1 MIIAPVTR
9 ELKSV
14 KPSVA
19 VHEAKQLKPVRP
31 IMPQPVPLTEIKLTY
46 KRPARET
53 EVIKALIRDQPVAE
67 AIDATT
73 DHAWLVV
80 LGHFA
85 QALGLTA
92 RLAGVTLPQR
102 QGKNGPP
109 QTKLIEFLVGILG
122 GIDYLQDLNQGSQP
136 IATDPTIAQAWAE
149 AAFSHYSQVS
159 RSLDAADETT
169 LAGVIAA
176 LRQVSAPFIQAA
188 IMEMLKRQGR
198 LTVDVDLAGR
208 PVSPTSTD
216 YQDAT
221 FGWMDDEVQKGY
233 QGAVSSL
240 VSERWGRLMLTWQ
253 RYSGRTLSAECLQAV
268 VQELETV
275 LQVRPR
281 RRVELVQARR
291 EALQG
296 QLVQQQAKLDQ
307 QHQQVKDLWQQLRV
321 AKAEGQQYQAEVN
334 RLAVEYQTK
343 GWIERPHSHLAK
355 RRGKLAAARKRE
367 SRLWRDL
374 DQLQARLGQ
383 QDRLVQTQQAALL
396 ALDEWLATLDADNRA
411 NPNPVTLM
419 VRVDAGFSTGAN
431 LTWLIEMGYAI
442 LTKAHHSQ
450 TSDSLRRRL
459 SAHPAWTRVGHNA
472 EAIAMGTYQPHD
484 CPYPLQAMLVR
495 YHLPG
500 KNRYTTL
507 LAYDETPPPALPD
520 WFKQYNGR
528 QILEAG
534 IKEEKGVFTLKRHL
548 VRSPI
553 GMQLQEQFALFG
565 ANFVRWAAAWV
576 KDSLTQAQPAF
587 LTALDQVKTLVRV
600 VAHTRARWVRNDCG
614 NVLSFETGPFAG
626 TIVCLAGLVA
636 LQLVLPL
643 FNFTPS

>member
-1 MIIAPVTR
+1 MIIAAVTR
-9 ELKSV
+9 ELKPI
-14 KPSVA
+14 KPALA
-19 VHEAKQLKPVRP
+19 VSEAKRLKPVRSIIP
-31 IMPQPVPLTEIKLTY
+31 KPVPLTDIRLKY
-46 KRPARET
+46 KRPASGA
-53 EVIKALIRDQPVAE
+53 EVIKSLVGDQTVAE
-67 AIDATT
+67 AIEATT

-92 RLAGVTLPQR
+92 QLARVALSQR

-122 GIDYLQDLNQGSQP
+122 GIDYLQDLNKGPQP
-136 IATDPTIAQAWAE
+136 IATDPSLAQAWA
-149 AAFSHYSQVS
+149 ATAFSHYSQVS
-159 RSLDAADETT
+159 RSLEAADETT

-188 IMEMLKRQGR
+188 VMEMLKRQGR

-253 RYSGRTLSAECLQAV
+253 RYSGRTLSAECLQAA

-275 LQVRPR
+275 LRVRPR
-281 RRVELVQARR
+281 RRVELIQVRR
-291 EALQG
+291 EGVQR
-296 QLVQQQAKLDQ
+296 QLIQQQAKLDQ
-307 QHQQVKDLWQQLRV
+307 QYQQEKGLWQQLRA
-321 AKAEGQQYQAEVN
+321 AKVEGQQYQVELS

-343 GWIERPHSHLAK
+343 GWTERPHSHLAK
-355 RRGKLAAARKRE
+355 LRGKLAAVQKRE

-374 DQLQARLGQ
+374 DQLQARLRQ
-383 QDRLVQTQQAALL
+383 QDRVVQTQQAALL

-411 NPNPVTLM
+411 NPNPVTL
-419 VRVDAGFSTGAN
+419 VLRVDAGFSTGAN
-431 LTWLIEMGYAI
+431 LTWLIEMGYVI

-450 TSDSLRRRL
+450 TTDSLRRRL
-459 SAHPAWTRVGHNA
+459 SAQIGWTRVGYNA
-472 EAIAMGTYQPHD
+472 DAIAMGTYQPHD

-500 KNRYTTL
+500 KSRYTTL
-507 LAYDETPPPALPD
+507 LYYDETPPPALPD

-534 IKEEKGVFTLKRHL
+534 IKEEKGVFTLKHHL

-576 KDSLTQAQPAF
+576 KDCLTQTTPAF

-600 VAHTRARWVRNDCG
+600 VAHTRAHWVRNGCG
-614 NVLSFETGPFAG
+614 NILSFETGPFAG

-643 FNFTPS
+643 FNFG

>member
-9 ELKSV
+9 ELKPV
-14 KPSVA
+14 KPSVT

-31 IMPQPVPLTEIKLTY
+31 IMPKPVPLTEIKLTY

-92 RLAGVTLPQR
+92 RLAGVALPQR

-122 GIDYLQDLNQGSQP
+122 GIDYLQDLNQGPQP
-136 IATDPTIAQAWAE
+136 IATDPTLAQAWAE

-159 RSLDAADETT
+159 RSLEAADETT

-188 IMEMLKRQGR
+188 VMEMLKRQGR

-253 RYSGRTLSAECLQAV
+253 RYSGRTLSAECLQAA

-291 EALQG
+291 EGLQR

-307 QHQQVKDLWQQLRV
+307 QHQQAKDLWQQLRA
-321 AKAEGQQYQAEVN
+321 AKAESQQDQAEVS

-343 GWIERPHSHLAK
+343 GWTERPHSHLAK
-355 RRGKLAAARKRE
+355 RRAKLAAARKRE

-374 DQLQARLGQ
+374 DQLQARLG
-383 QDRLVQTQQAALL
+383 QQAALL

-419 VRVDAGFSTGAN
+419 LRVDAGFSTGAN

-450 TSDSLRRRL
+450 TTDSLRRRL
-459 SAHPAWTRVGHNA
+459 SAHTAWTRVGHNA

-484 CPYPLQAMLVR
+484 CLYPLLTMLVR

-565 ANFVRWAAAWV
+565 ANFVRWAAAWA
-576 KDSLTQAQPAF
+576 KDGLTQTHPAF

-600 VAHTRARWVRNDCG
+600 VAHTRARWVRNGCG
-614 NVLSFETGPFAG
+614 NVLSFESGPFAG
-626 TIVCLAGLVA
+626 TIICLAGLVA

>member
-9 ELKSV
+9 ELKSI
-14 KPSVA
+14 KPTLA
-19 VHEAKQLKPVRP
+19 VNEAKMLQRARP
-31 IMPQPVPLTEIKLTY
+31 IMVKPVPLTEIRLKI
-46 KRPARET
+46 KRPSRVAEVVRELVG
-53 EVIKALIRDQPVAE
+53 EQQVAE

-92 RLAGVTLPQR
+92 QLIRVSLAQR
-102 QGKNGPP
+102 QGKNGPA
-109 QTKLIEFLVGILG
+109 QSKLIEFLVGILG
-122 GIDYLQDLNQGSQP
+122 GIDYLQDLNQGPQP
-136 IATDPTIAQAWAE
+136 IATDPTIAQAWAV

-159 RSLDAADETT
+159 RSLEAADEAT
-169 LAGVIAA
+169 LAEVIAA
-176 LRQVSAPFIQAA
+176 LRQVAAPFIQAA
-188 IMEMLKRQGR
+188 VMEMVKRQGW

-216 YQDAT
+216 YQEAT

-253 RYSGRTLSAECLQAV
+253 RYSGRTLSAECLQAA

-281 RRVELVQARR
+281 RRVELVQTRR
-291 EALQG
+291 EELQA

-307 QHQQVKDLWQQLRV
+307 QQQQEKGLWHQLR
-321 AKAEGQQYQAEVN
+321 ATKAECQQYQAEVN
-334 RLAVEYQTK
+334 RLAAEYQSQ
-343 GWIERPHSHLAK
+343 GWTERPHSHLAK
-355 RRGKLAAARKRE
+355 LRGKLTAAQKRE
-367 SRLWRDL
+367 SRAWREVEH
-374 DQLQARLGQ
+374 LQARLSRQHQLIQAQ
-383 QDRLVQTQQAALL
+383 QTRLL

-411 NPNPVTLM
+411 NPNPVTL
-419 VRVDAGFSTGAN
+419 VLRLDAGFSTGVN
-431 LTWLIEMGYAI
+431 LTWLIEMGYVI

-450 TSDSLRRRL
+450 TSDSLRRHL
-459 SAHPAWTRVGHNA
+459 SAHTPWTQVGQNA
-472 EAIAMGTYQPHD
+472 DAVAMGAYQPHD

-500 KNRYTTL
+500 KIRYTTL
-507 LAYDETPPPALPD
+507 LYYGETPPPALPE
-520 WFKQYNGR
+520 WFKLYNGR

-576 KDSLTQAQPAF
+576 KDCLTQTQPAF

-600 VAHTRARWVRNDCG
+600 VAHSRARWVRNGCG
-614 NVLSFETGPFAG
+614 NVLIFETGPFAG
-626 TIVCLAGLVA
+626 TIICLAGLVA

-643 FNFTPS
+643 FNFAPS

>member
-1 MIIAPVTR
+1 MIIAPIAR
-9 ELKSV
+9 ELKPV
-14 KPSVA
+14 KLTVA
-19 VHEAKQLKPVRP
+19 AHEAKWLKPVRP
-31 IMPQPVPLTEIKLTY
+31 IRPKPVPLTEIRLTY
-46 KRPARET
+46 KRPLSEAE
-53 EVIKALIRDQPVAE
+53 EIKALVRDQTVAE
-67 AIDATT
+67 AIEATT

-92 RLAGVTLPQR
+92 QLAGVALPQR
-102 QGKNGPP
+102 QGKNGPA
-109 QTKLIEFLVGILG
+109 QAKLIEFLVGILG
-122 GIDYLQDLNQGSQP
+122 GIDYLQTLNKGPQP
-136 IATDPTIAQAWAE
+136 IATDPTIAQAWAV

-159 RSLDAADETT
+159 RSLEAADEET
-169 LAGVIAA
+169 LTGVIAA

-188 IMEMLKRQGR
+188 VLEMLKRQGR
-198 LTVDVDLAGR
+198 LTIDVDLAGR

-240 VSERWGRLMLTWQ
+240 VSEQWGRLMLTWQ
-253 RYSGRTLSAECLQAV
+253 RYSGRTLSAECLQAA

-281 RRVELVQARR
+281 RRVELVQVRR
-291 EALQG
+291 EVLQA

-307 QHQQVKDLWQQLRV
+307 QHQHDKGLWQQLRAV
-321 AKAEGQQYQAEVN
+321 KAEGQQYQAEVS
-334 RLAVEYQTK
+334 RLAAEYQTK

-355 RRGKLAAARKRE
+355 LRAKLASVQKRE
-367 SRLWRDL
+367 SRVWRDL
-374 DQLQARLGQ
+374 DQLQARLRQ
-383 QDRLVQTQQAALL
+383 QHQLIASQQTRLL

-411 NPNPVTLM
+411 NPNPVTLLL
-419 VRVDAGFSTGAN
+419 RVDAGFSTGAN
-431 LTWLIEMGYAI
+431 LTWLIEMGYVI

-450 TSDSLRRRL
+450 TTDSLRRRL
-459 SAHPAWTRVGHNA
+459 SAQTDWVRVGQNA
-472 EAIAMGTYQPHD
+472 DAVAMGTYQPHD
-484 CPYPLQAMLVR
+484 CLYPLQAMLVR

-500 KNRYTTL
+500 QSRYTAL
-507 LAYDETPPPALPD
+507 LSYGETPPPALPE

-528 QILEAG
+528 QSLEAG

-548 VRSPI
+548 VRSPL

-576 KDSLTQAQPAF
+576 KDCLTQTHPAF

-600 VAHTRARWVRNDCG
+600 VAHTRARWVRNGCG

-626 TIVCLAGLVA
+626 TIICLAGLLA

-643 FNFTPS
+643 FNFAPS

>member
-1 MIIAPVTR
+1 MIIAPIVR
-9 ELKSV
+9 DLKPV
-14 KPSVA
+14 KPTVVA
-19 VHEAKQLKPVRP
+19 QEAKRLKPVRP
-31 IMPQPVPLTEIKLTY
+31 IMPKPVLLTEIRLRY
-46 KRPARET
+46 QRPPSEAD
-53 EVIKALIRDQPVAE
+53 VIKALVKDQAGTE
-67 AIDATT
+67 AIDAMT

-92 RLAGVTLPQR
+92 QLAGVALPQR

-122 GIDYLQDLNQGSQP
+122 GIDYLQDLNQGPQP
-136 IATDPTIAQAWAE
+136 IATDPTIAQAWAA

-159 RSLDAADETT
+159 RSLEAADETT
-169 LAGVIAA
+169 LTGVIAA
-176 LRQVSAPFIQAA
+176 LRQVAAPFIQAA
-188 IMEMLKRQGR
+188 VLEMLKRQGR

-253 RYSGRTLSAECLQAV
+253 RYSGRTLSAECLQAA
-268 VQELETV
+268 VQALESV

-281 RRVELVQARR
+281 RRVELVQVRR
-291 EALQG
+291 EALQD
-296 QLVQQQAKLDQ
+296 QLVQQQTKLDQ
-307 QHQQVKDLWQQLRV
+307 QHQQEKELWQQLRAV
-321 AKAEGQQYQAEVN
+321 KAECQQYQAEVS
-334 RLAVEYQTK
+334 RLAAEYQIK
-343 GWIERPHSHLAK
+343 GWTERPHSHLAK
-355 RRGKLAAARKRE
+355 LRGKLAAAQKRE
-367 SRLWRDL
+367 SRIWRDL
-374 DQLQARLGQ
+374 DHLQARLRQ
-383 QDRLVQTQQAALL
+383 QHQVVQTQQATLL

-411 NPNPVTLM
+411 NPNPVIL
-419 VRVDAGFSTGAN
+419 VLRLDAGFSTGAN
-431 LTWLIEMGYAI
+431 MTWLIEMGYVV

-459 SAHPAWTRVGHNA
+459 SAHTGWTRVGQNA
-472 EAIAMGTYQPHD
+472 EAVAMGAYQPHD
-484 CPYPLQAMLVR
+484 CLYPLQAMLVR

-500 KNRYTTL
+500 KIRYTTL
-507 LAYDETPPPALPD
+507 LYYGETPPPALPE

-576 KDSLTQAQPAF
+576 KDCLTQTHPAF

-600 VAHTRARWVRNDCG
+600 VAHSRARWVRNGCG

-626 TIVCLAGLVA
+626 TIICLAGWVA

-643 FNFTPS
+643 FNFAPS

>member
-9 ELKSV
+9 ELKPV
-14 KPSVA
+14 KSSVA
-19 VHEAKQLKPVRP
+19 VHKAERLKLVRP
-31 IMPQPVPLTEIKLTY
+31 MIPKPVPLTEIRLKD
-46 KRPARET
+46 KRPAGEA
-53 EVIKALIRDQPVAE
+53 EIIKSLVGDQRVAE
-67 AIDATT
+67 AIDVTT

-92 RLAGVTLPQR
+92 ELMGVALPQR

-109 QTKLIEFLVGILG
+109 QGKLIEFLVGILG
-122 GIDYLQDLNQGSQP
+122 GIEYLQDLNKGPQP
-136 IATDPTIAQAWAE
+136 IASDPTIARAWAV

-159 RSLDAADETT
+159 RSLDAADEASLT
-169 LAGVIAA
+169 GVIAA
-176 LRQVSAPFIQAA
+176 LRQVAAPFIQAA
-188 IMEMLKRQGR
+188 VMDMVKRQGY
-198 LTVDVDLAGR
+198 LTVDVDLTGR
-208 PVSPTSTD
+208 PISPTSTD
-216 YQDAT
+216 YQEAT

-253 RYSGRTLSAECLQAV
+253 RYSGRTLSAECLQAA

-281 RRVELVQARR
+281 RRVEWVQARR
-291 EALQG
+291 EAWQG

-307 QHQQVKDLWQQLRV
+307 QQQQEKGLWQQLRAV
-321 AKAEGQQYQAEVN
+321 KAESQQYQMEVS
-334 RLAVEYQTK
+334 RLIAQYQSQDWT
-343 GWIERPHSHLAK
+343 ERPHSRLAK
-355 RRGKLAAARKRE
+355 GRDKLAATQKRE

-374 DQLQARLGQ
+374 GHLQAQMHRQHHLIQDQ
-383 QDRLVQTQQAALL
+383 QRGLL

-411 NPNPVTLM
+411 NPNPVTL
-419 VRVDAGFSTGAN
+419 VLRLDAGFSTGAN
-431 LTWLIEMGYAI
+431 LTWLIEMGYVI

-450 TSDSLRRRL
+450 TSDSLRRQL
-459 SAHPAWTRVGHNA
+459 AAQTAWTRVGHNA
-472 EAIAMGTYQPHD
+472 DAIAMGTYQPHD
-484 CPYPLQAMLVR
+484 CLYPLQAMLLR

-500 KNRYTTL
+500 KSRYTTL
-507 LAYDETPPPALPD
+507 LYYGETPPPPLPD
-520 WFKQYNGR
+520 WFKLYNAR

-548 VRSPI
+548 VRSPM

-565 ANFVRWAAAWV
+565 ANFVRWAAVWV
-576 KDSLTQAQPAF
+576 KECLAQPQPAF
-587 LTALDQVKTLVRV
+587 LLALNQVKTLVRV
-600 VAHTRARWVRNDCG
+600 VAHSQAHWVRNDCG
-614 NVLSFETGPFAG
+614 NFLCFETGPFAG
-626 TIVCLAGLVA
+626 TIICLAGLVA

-643 FNFTPS
+643 FNFAPS